1 MPKKYRVIVKIG
13 NNPDGSAYCLKYRVN
28 SLKKFC
34 GFLDRVWSDWKWF
47 NVYSNVG
54 IEKGIQLASFTKNK
68 KPTSDFL

>member
-1 MPKKYRVIVKIG
+1 MPKKYRVIVKIR

-34 GFLDRVWSDWKWF
+34 DFLDRVWSDWKWF

-68 KPTSDFL
+68 RPTSDFL